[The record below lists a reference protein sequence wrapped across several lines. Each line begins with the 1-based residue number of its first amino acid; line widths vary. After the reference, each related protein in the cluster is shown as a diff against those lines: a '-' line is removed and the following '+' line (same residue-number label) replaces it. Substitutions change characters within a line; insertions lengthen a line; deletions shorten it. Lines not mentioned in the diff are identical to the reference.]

1 MSGELVDVLIVGA
14 GPTGLTAAI
23 AARQQ
28 GLSVRIVD
36 RARERSPWSKA
47 LVLHSRSMEVF
58 DHLGCIAP
66 MLEAGRDFRV
76 LNIIAKDGPVARVR
90 FSELAWGDVAFPR
103 WWTIEQSS
111 TERCLEEHLERSGVR
126 VERGASVSEVRE
138 QNGVVRAV
146 IERDGEREEASA
158 SWLIG
163 CDGARS
169 DVRRCVGVEMDG
181 TSSESVFV
189 LADVEVESALNDA
202 EGYNVL
208 SEQGVLLLVPLEKP
222 GRIRVIAHRPD
233 LKPGDEPA
241 IDGETLQAL
250 MDERSPIAVRVKSVG
265 WTSRF
270 VARHALARRYRV
282 GRVFLAG
289 DAAHLHSP
297 VGGQGLN
304 TGIQDAYN
312 LLWKIALVHRG
323 RAGDALLESYER
335 ERRSAAEEMV
345 RSVKLATRALT
356 VQGRGAIA
364 VRNRVARFALGR
376 NAVRDRMGAA
386 VGMLRVRYAEGPMI
400 AAVRERS
407 LRCDGANP
415 GQRAP
420 QCASVAE
427 LREVFRGTES
437 IVLVFDG
444 DADEVSARASF
455 ERAREAVGDAAR
467 VVRVRAGRERRN
479 EPWELC
485 DGDRRVHEAYGAREP
500 LLVWVRPDRVIGL
513 RARATDVRS
522 VREYI
527 ARWSRAKGAGP
538 G

>member
-1 MSGELVDVLIVGA
+1 MSGQRVDVLIVGA

-28 GLSVRIVD
+28 GASVRIVD

-58 DHLGCIAP
+58 DHLGCIDRI
-66 MLEAGRDFRV
+66 LEAGRDFRV

-90 FSELAWGDVAFPR
+90 FSELTWGDVPFPH

-111 TERCLEEHLERSGVR
+111 TERCLEEHLQSLGVR

-138 QNGVVRAV
+138 ENGVVRAV
-146 IERDGEREEASA
+146 IERDGAREEASA

-169 DVRRCVGVEMDG
+169 EVRRCLGVEMDG
-181 TSSESVFV
+181 TSSETVFI

-208 SEQGVLLLVPLEKP
+208 SERGVLLLVPLEKP

-241 IDGETLQAL
+241 INVESLQAL

-265 WTSRF
+265 WTSHF

-323 RAGDALLESYER
+323 RAGDALLESYEV
-335 ERRSAAEEMV
+335 ERRAAADEMV

-356 VQGRGAIA
+356 LRGRLAIG
-364 VRNRVARFALGR
+364 VRNRLARIALGR
-376 NAVRDRMGAA
+376 AAVRDRMGAA
-386 VGMLRVRYAEGPMI
+386 VGMLRVRYVEGAMI
-400 AAVRERS
+400 AAVRERA
-407 LRCDGANP
+407 LRFDGANP

-420 QCASVAE
+420 QCASVAG
-427 LREVFRGTES
+427 LRELFREPGAM
-437 IVLVFDG
+437 VLVFDG
-444 DADEVSARASF
+444 DADEQSARAAF
-455 ERAREAVGDAAR
+455 ERVREAVGDAAR
-467 VVRVRAGRERRN
+467 VVRVRAGSEGRD
-479 EPWELC
+479 EPWELR
-485 DGDRRVHEAYGAREP
+485 DGDRRVHAAYGGREP

-513 RARATDVRS
+513 RARATDLRS

-527 ARWSRAKGAGP
+527 ARWSRGTEPGP